1 MILEQMST
9 NQMSS
14 DREPISIVWGKA
26 QKKPG
31 CYKDWVFLLN
41 MRASS

>member
-9 NQMSS
+9 NYMSS

-26 QKKPG
+26 QKTQGVIKIG
-31 CYKDWVFLLN
+31 YFY
-41 MRASS
+41 